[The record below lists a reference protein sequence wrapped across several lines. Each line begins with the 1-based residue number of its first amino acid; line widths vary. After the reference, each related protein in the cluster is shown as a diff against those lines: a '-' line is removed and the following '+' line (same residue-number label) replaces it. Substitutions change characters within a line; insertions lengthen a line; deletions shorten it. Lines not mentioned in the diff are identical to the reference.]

1 MNRAQQM
8 FGILLAAMPVA
19 ERMLLVQLTATVLIL
34 LQPSER
40 EDALPEEEGVAE
52 AA

>member
-8 FGILLAAMPVA
+8 FGLLLSAMPVA
-19 ERMLLVQLTATVLIL
+19 ERMLLIQLTATVLIL
-34 LQPSER
+34 LQPSFPGQ
-40 EDALPEEEGVAE
+40 ALPEEEAE

>member
-8 FGILLAAMPVA
+8 FGLLLSAMPVA
-19 ERMLLVQLTATVLIL
+19 ERMLLIQLTATVLIL
-34 LQPSER
+34 LQPSPEA
-40 EDALPEEEGVAE
+40 DASSDEEAVAE

>member
-8 FGILLAAMPVA
+8 FGILLSAMPVA
-19 ERMLLVQLTATVLIL
+19 ERMLLVQLTATVLML
-34 LQPSER
+34 LQPSEG
-40 EDALPEEEGVAE
+40 EEGLPEEAATAE

>member
-8 FGILLAAMPVA
+8 FGILLSAMPVA

-34 LQPSER
+34 IQPSER
-40 EDALPEEEGVAE
+40 ERLTEEEAAAE

>member
-8 FGILLAAMPVA
+8 FGLLLSAMPVA
-19 ERMLLVQLTATVLIL
+19 ERMLLVQLTATILIL
-34 LQPSER
+34 LQPSPQTQ
-40 EDALPEEEGVAE
+40 ALSEEETAAE

>member
-8 FGILLAAMPVA
+8 FGLLLTAMPVA
-19 ERMLLVQLTATVLIL
+19 ERMLLIQLTAIVVIL
-34 LQPSER
+34 LQPSPEA
-40 EDALPEEEGVAE
+40 DVPSEEEAAIE

>member
-8 FGILLAAMPVA
+8 FGILLSAMPVA

-34 LQPSER
+34 LHPTAHEP
-40 EDALPEEEGVAE
+40 ALSEEERAAE